1 MSKKR
6 DQQQDARPESE
17 EPGFEQNIE
26 KLEKVV
32 AQLEQGNLPL
42 DEALRLYEEGIQAYR
57 ACQGL
62 LKDADE
68 RVTKLVETLEGE
80 LREEP
85 FDVPEE
91 Q

>member
-6 DQQQDARPESE
+6 ETPRGESPQSE